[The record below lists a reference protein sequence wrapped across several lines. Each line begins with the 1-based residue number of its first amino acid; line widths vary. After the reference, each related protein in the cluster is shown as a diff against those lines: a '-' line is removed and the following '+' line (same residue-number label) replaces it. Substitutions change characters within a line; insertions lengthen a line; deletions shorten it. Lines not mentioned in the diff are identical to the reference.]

1 MHCKC
6 SSQPEGYA
14 SYGGQASWPVGGVTG
29 LTCGTMNVPLI
40 CDYGSGISKVGF
52 AGTEAPLAVFP
63 TILGKLRHDM
73 GGTSGDWKVEGAAVF
88 LPASSPKGSL
98 YPPSTRSALQL
109 RQNSRAEPRFRPC
122 GASSALLL
130 CKPEF
135 PNLLVGMEEED
146 WFIGDEVQKNRGK
159 LNLQYPISRAAITNW
174 DNMEKIWHHSFYKV
188 LHVAPEQ
195 HPLMVTEPPLNTM
208 ANKEKVSQILF
219 ETFGVPALYL
229 ANQGVLSL
237 YASGQ
242 TCGMTLES
250 GEGMTYFVP
259 IIDGCPLPQS
269 TFQMDIAGQDLTL
282 YFLHL
287 LSESGHSL
295 VSTAD
300 REFVRD
306 LKEKCCYVAL
316 DFEKEKVEASSPSY
330 AQKCQLPDGQEIDL
344 GRERFFCP
352 EVLFQTDLIGRHHL
366 GVHTKAFQC
375 VSSCDPALWKILFG
389 HIVLSGGTGTC
400 SGLRLRLQ
408 REISTLVSPKINVK
422 DMWVTSKEYKDIG
435 SSVIGCRVLPFT
447 DVVAKPAPM
456 PGLTDDTLPQAPA
469 ESSRRAELSRQ
480 FPRVQADQGRGGDGM
495 LVPSI
500 FSGGPTTSCK
510 GSDDDDD
517 SDAGG
522 GGDDDGATTVILSP
536 I

>member
-1 MHCKC
+1 
-6 SSQPEGYA
+6 
-14 SYGGQASWPVGGVTG
+14 
-29 LTCGTMNVPLI
+29 MNVPLI

-63 TILGKLRHDM
+63 TILGKLRHD
-73 GGTSGDWKVEGAAVF
+73 
-88 LPASSPKGSL
+88 
-98 YPPSTRSALQL
+98 
-109 RQNSRAEPRFRPC
+109 
-122 GASSALLL
+122 
-130 CKPEF
+130 
-135 PNLLVGMEEED
+135 NLLVGMEEED

-422 DMWVTSKEYKDIG
+422 VWCPPPSLWGFQRSFHRCFWNAAHVAGSVPGVQGSTSEQKG
-435 SSVIGCRVLPFT
+435 QNSWSLR
-447 DVVAKPAPM
+447 
-456 PGLTDDTLPQAPA
+456 
-469 ESSRRAELSRQ
+469 S
-480 FPRVQADQGRGGDGM
+480 
-495 LVPSI
+495 
-500 FSGGPTTSCK
+500 SGGRK
-510 GSDDDDD
+510 Q
-517 SDAGG
+517 
-522 GGDDDGATTVILSP
+522 
-536 I
+536 

>member
-1 MHCKC
+1 
-6 SSQPEGYA
+6 
-14 SYGGQASWPVGGVTG
+14 
-29 LTCGTMNVPLI
+29 
-40 CDYGSGISKVGF
+40 
-52 AGTEAPLAVFP
+52 
-63 TILGKLRHDM
+63 
-73 GGTSGDWKVEGAAVF
+73 
-88 LPASSPKGSL
+88 
-98 YPPSTRSALQL
+98 
-109 RQNSRAEPRFRPC
+109 
-122 GASSALLL
+122 
-130 CKPEF
+130 
-135 PNLLVGMEEED
+135 MEEED

-422 DMWVTSKEYKDIG
+422 VSTCPHSIYGAWVGGSILCSLSTFKDMWVTSKEYKDIG
-435 SSVIGCRVLPFT
+435 SSVIVQTRQH
-447 DVVAKPAPM
+447 
-456 PGLTDDTLPQAPA
+456 QAHTALRSCTSHPLA
-469 ESSRRAELSRQ
+469 GWE
-480 FPRVQADQGRGGDGM
+480 PT
-495 LVPSI
+495 
-500 FSGGPTTSCK
+500 FSCP
-510 GSDDDDD
+510 
-517 SDAGG
+517 
-522 GGDDDGATTVILSP
+522 
-536 I
+536 